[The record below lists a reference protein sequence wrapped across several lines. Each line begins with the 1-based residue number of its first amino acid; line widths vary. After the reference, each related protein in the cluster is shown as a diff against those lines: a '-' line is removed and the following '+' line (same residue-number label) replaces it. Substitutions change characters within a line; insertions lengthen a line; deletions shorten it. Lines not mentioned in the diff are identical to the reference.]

1 VRANLVWVYGLFV
14 AAAACS
20 SVDQPPMATT
30 GADSADQVIVGLTHY
45 LTVDGIRR
53 ARLEADTAY
62 FFQGAQT
69 AEMLNLK
76 VTFYSPQGAETST
89 LTSREGTY
97 RWRTQDM
104 EARIDVVAVTPD
116 GRRLMT
122 SRLQYD
128 RTTDKIIGPE
138 PYTFVTP
145 DREGSGES
153 FISDPDFREVTT
165 TRARGAVGR
174 VER

>member
-1 VRANLVWVYGLFV
+1 MRANLLGVYGLFV
-14 AAAACS
+14 VAAACS
-20 SVDQPPMATT
+20 GVDQPPTATT
-30 GADSADQVIVGLTHY
+30 GADSADQVIFGLTHY

-69 AEMLNLK
+69 AEMLNLT
-76 VTFYSPQGAETST
+76 VTFYSLQGAETST

-128 RTTDKIIGPE
+128 RATDKIIGPE

-153 FISDPDFREVTT
+153 FISDPDFR
-165 TRARGAVGR
+165 
-174 VER
+174 